1 MADFYLYNEWIS
13 SKMRLLKDSN
23 QNEEWNLQEM
33 AKVTPTW
40 RLKLMRLHAGLKL
53 VDLKIC
59 CTVQPH
65 YNAPHYSAVFNITRP
80 CHGSQINYFA
90 ICLL

>member
-13 SKMRLLKDSN
+13 SKMRLLKASN

-40 RLKLMRLHAGLKL
+40 RLHAGFKVAGFENALFLHYENMPVQYTGNYTAIKL
-53 VDLKIC
+53 SCFLCVL
-59 CTVQPH
+59 
-65 YNAPHYSAVFNITRP
+65 F
-80 CHGSQINYFA
+80 FF
-90 ICLL
+90 LF